1 MQKMTAEKIAKRKEE
16 VMLKEYKAESF
27 ECFVRE
33 KKVDYTKSALHNYYQ
48 NPKTGWIVKRR

>member
-1 MQKMTAEKIAKRKEE
+1 MKITAETIAKRKEE

-33 KKVDYTKSALHNYYQ
+33 KKMDYTKSALHNYYQ
-48 NPKTGWIVKRR
+48 NPTGWIVKRR